1 MKLMITL
8 LPMPIL
14 HHLLGPHLLLLVS
27 GVEEKSYQ
35 DMVSILLP
43 HAQPDIGSGVG
54 RNLILL
60 SCNL

>member
-1 MKLMITL
+1 
-8 LPMPIL
+8 MPIL
-14 HHLLGPHLLLLVS
+14 HHLLSPHLLLLVS

-43 HAQPDIGSGVG
+43 HAQPDISGGVG